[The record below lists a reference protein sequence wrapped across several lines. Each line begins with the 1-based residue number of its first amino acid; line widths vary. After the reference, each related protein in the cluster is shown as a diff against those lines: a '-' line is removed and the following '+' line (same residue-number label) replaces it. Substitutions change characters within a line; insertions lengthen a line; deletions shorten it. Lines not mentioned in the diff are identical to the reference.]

1 MAVPTL
7 GEFRALHPEF
17 DAMGD
22 AMVQAALDEAALD
35 TPEDI
40 WEERQFA
47 GARWL
52 AADLA
57 AQHPTAKELRLQST
71 GTTCYRARRDELAA
85 LVHTGPLVVGRW

>member
-17 DAMGD
+17 DAASD
-22 AMVQAALDEAALD
+22 VSVQAALDEAELD

-52 AADLA
+52 AADLL
-57 AQHPTAKELRLQST
+57 AQMPNAKELRLQKT
-71 GTTCYRARRDELAA
+71 GTTFYRDRRNDLAV